1 VIKLISDLRQ
11 VGGFCLGTP
20 VSTTNKT
27 DLHDIS
33 EILLKVAINTINQ
46 TKPKTKGLK
55 QVRQK
60 SVYVTNARGDFET
73 KCKLQQPDTRKCQ
86 IMSNA
91 FLKAKIDKGNV
102 IEQDWCY

>member
-1 VIKLISDLRQ
+1 M
-11 VGGFCLGTP
+11 
-20 VSTTNKT
+20 STTSVWNNIYQVLNAKR
-27 DLHDIS
+27 LESQI
-33 EILLKVAINTINQ
+33 IKVFGSQ
-46 TKPKTKGLK
+46 KTKGLK

-102 IEQDWCY
+102 IVQKGKTK